1 MTILIGENSFALK
14 SKKKIKLM
22 CKMQDQAENQLANNR

>member
-14 SKKKIKLM
+14 SKKKNKINVQDARPSRKPT
-22 CKMQDQAENQLANNR
+22 CK